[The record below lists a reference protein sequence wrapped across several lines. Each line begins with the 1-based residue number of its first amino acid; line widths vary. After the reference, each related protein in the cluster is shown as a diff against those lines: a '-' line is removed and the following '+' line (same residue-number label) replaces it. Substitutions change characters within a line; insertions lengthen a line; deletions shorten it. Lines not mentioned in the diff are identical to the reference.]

1 MANYVVS
8 KLVENGI
15 VGGGETV
22 DFKRGNFVLNESNYL
37 GCASRSHAMGSV
49 KKQAT
54 QSGWLDEG

>member
-22 DFKRGNFVLNESNYL
+22 DFKRSNFVLRESNYL
-37 GCASRSHAMGSV
+37 RMRSRSHAMDSV
-49 KKQAT
+49 KSRQINWA
-54 QSGWLDEG
+54 G

>member
-22 DFKRGNFVLNESNYL
+22 DFKRSNFVLHESNYL
-37 GCASRSHAMGSV
+37 GMRSRSHAMDSV
-49 KKQAT
+49 KSRQFNWA
-54 QSGWLDEG
+54 G

>member
-37 GCASRSHAMGSV
+37 GMRFQVACDG
-49 KKQAT
+49 
-54 QSGWLDEG
+54 

>member
-22 DFKRGNFVLNESNYL
+22 DFKRSNFVLHESIL
-37 GCASRSHAMGSV
+37 ECVPGRMRWIVSKARKSIG
-49 KKQAT
+49 
-54 QSGWLDEG
+54 LDEG

>member
-22 DFKRGNFVLNESNYL
+22 DFKRSNFVLHESIL
-37 GCASRSHAMGSV
+37 ECVPGRMR
-49 KKQAT
+49 
-54 QSGWLDEG
+54 